1 MKVLARV
8 LENLADRLTGPVS
21 FRFILQP
28 LVAAAFAIV
37 AGLQDARLGRP
48 PYLWAILTERA
59 NRAALVK
66 DGWDQIGK
74 VFVVAI
80 LLDLVYQVVVLEIY
94 PGEALIVAV
103 LLAIVP
109 YAVLRDV
116 VTRIAGMLGGRR

>member
-109 YAVLRDV
+109 YAVLRGV